1 MKSDGHQTHTN
12 RGTAFEIDTLLA
24 ISRDCSLP
32 APRSLV
38 PHVMNQPMSIAQ
50 IKHVSRFNHSEK
62 VTLETEMSTL
72 LGALVK
78 AQQSYLTLALA
89 HIDAEQRIWE
99 DFEAS
104 WSQHLIQMSD
114 AVQLSLQRGPLSRA
128 RGCAAS

>member
-1 MKSDGHQTHTN
+1 MS
-12 RGTAFEIDTLLA
+12 EPI
-24 ISRDCSLP
+24 
-32 APRSLV
+32 
-38 PHVMNQPMSIAQ
+38 SIAQ
-50 IKHVSRFNHSEK
+50 IKHVRRFNQSEK

-72 LGALVK
+72 LGALLK

-114 AVQLSLQRGPLSRA
+114 AVQLSLQRGPLNRA
-128 RGCAAS
+128 RG

>member
-1 MKSDGHQTHTN
+1 MKSDGHQSHLN
-12 RGTAFEIDTLLA
+12 RGNAFEIDTLLA
-24 ISRDCSLP
+24 ISRDCLLP
-32 APRSLV
+32 APRSLT
-38 PHVMNQPMSIAQ
+38 PLRMSEPISIAQ
-50 IKHVSRFNHSEK
+50 IKHVRRFNQSEK

-72 LGALVK
+72 LGALLK

-114 AVQLSLQRGPLSRA
+114 AVQLSLQRGPLNRA
-128 RGCAAS
+128 RG

>member
-1 MKSDGHQTHTN
+1 MQTDIN
-12 RGTAFEIDTLLA
+12 PSSSGRGSAFEIDTLLA
-24 ISRDCSLP
+24 ISRDCLRP
-32 APRSLV
+32 APMSATSLALADHLSV
-38 PHVMNQPMSIAQ
+38 TELKQVR
-50 IKHVSRFNHSEK
+50 RFNQSEK

-78 AQQSYLTLALA
+78 AQQSYLILALA

-99 DFEAS
+99 DFEAA

-128 RGCAAS
+128 RG